1 MKNIFGM
8 HAEKSFWKSLGKGW
22 RAACVLAL
30 GMAIGLALALP
41 MTVRAEEGFPGD
53 DVNRRLDRVL
63 DGNQQNQD
71 QGNADEQG
79 GAFIGTNEEGDSVMS
94 TGPRRVQSGGSGQY
108 EDGSGMVIYPQIT
121 PIIPLPP
128 GPRPPVNPYPGPGP
142 HPGPRPRDGVNQMHE
157 YNYNPEYHMEVP
169 RRPGRF

>member
-1 MKNIFGM
+1 MKNIYGM
-8 HAEKSFWKSLGKGW
+8 HAKNSLRKILAIGG
-22 RAACVLAL
+22 RTACVLAL
-30 GMAIGLALALP
+30 GLALGLP
-41 MTVRAEEGFPGD
+41 AMVHAEEGFPGN

-63 DGNQQNQD
+63 DRNQQSED
-71 QGNADEQG
+71 QGNADEQD

-94 TGPRRVQSGGSGQY
+94 TGPRRVQSGGVGQY
-108 EDGSGMVIYPQIT
+108 EDGSTVIYPQIE

-142 HPGPRPRDGVNQMHE
+142 HPGPRPRDGVNQLHE
-157 YNYNPEYHMEVP
+157 YNYNPEYPMEVP

>member
-1 MKNIFGM
+1 MKNISEM
-8 HAEKSFWKSLGKGW
+8 RAEKSLWKSLIKGW
-22 RAACVLAL
+22 GAACVLGLGVAL
-30 GMAIGLALALP
+30 GLALALP
-41 MTVRAEEGFPGD
+41 ATVSAEEGFPGD

-63 DGNQQNQD
+63 DRNQQSEGQSDADGQD
-71 QGNADEQG
+71 

-108 EDGSGMVIYPQIT
+108 EDGGGMVIYPQIT
-121 PIIPLPP
+121 PITPLPP

-157 YNYNPEYHMEVP
+157 YNYNPEYPMEVP

>member
-1 MKNIFGM
+1 MKNISEM
-8 HAEKSFWKSLGKGW
+8 RAKKSLWKSLANGW
-22 RAACVLAL
+22 GAACVLAL
-30 GMAIGLALALP
+30 GLTLALP
-41 MTVRAEEGFPGD
+41 TAVRAEEGFPGD

-63 DGNQQNQD
+63 DRNQQSED
-71 QGNADEQG
+71 QGNADEQD

-108 EDGSGMVIYPQIT
+108 EDGGGMVIYPQIT
-121 PIIPLPP
+121 PITPLPP
-128 GPRPPVNPYPGPGP
+128 GPRPPVNPYPGTGP

-157 YNYNPEYHMEVP
+157 YNYNPEYPMEVP